1 MAWVSWGGS
10 KECGREVLETY
21 VAGPRS
27 VEDNSGR
34 GKGPPKIVVPEG
46 GGKKERKKYELSN
59 LLNW

>member
-1 MAWVSWGGS
+1 
-10 KECGREVLETY
+10 
-21 VAGPRS
+21 